1 MTMLA
6 SKIDERARLKQ
17 LARVNWKLR
26 KIERVPVTS
35 GDFDWVAWEDL
46 VEDAAQL
53 EAQSPA
59 SRATVERIFR
69 RRRAKAKSEKELVNA
84 DL

>member
-1 MTMLA
+1 MTVLVSA
-6 SKIDERARLKQ
+6 VDERARLEQ

-46 VEDAAQL
+46 IEEAAQL
-53 EAQSPA
+53 EASSPA
-59 SRATVERIFR
+59 SRATIERICM